1 MADERFWADVK
12 VGGEHLRLF
21 SEHNGH
27 GALVSVYNV
36 SARHWIAPFE
46 PVDNIEHGKEKAAAY
61 AEAYL
66 YPQAEGLGNGWAGC
80 APVARSAE
88 EILARLSKT
97 LYREDGRTRWS
108 ARESGTAVLGIA
120 SPRSG

>member
-1 MADERFWADVK
+1 MGDSESPRTVKGVLDSPLLRRFPVSDERSWADVK

-27 GALVSVYNV
+27 GVLVSVYNV
-36 SARHWIAPFE
+36 NARYWITPFE

-66 YPQAEGLGNGWAGC
+66 NG
-80 APVARSAE
+80 VFQR
-88 EILARLSKT
+88 
-97 LYREDGRTRWS
+97 
-108 ARESGTAVLGIA
+108 
-120 SPRSG
+120 